1 MTLDKD
7 GVPTGLNKRA
17 WRVAR
22 GSGTSVREVE
32 ELLTQGRA
40 MSGMAKMA
48 SGMANAG
55 KGGQA
60 SWYVANPADASRK
73 IVSADSWYLTHRMKA
88 AQQMQASGTRPTAAQ
103 IQAMQVRIAS

>member
-1 MTLDKD
+1 MNLDKE

-60 SWYVANPADASRK
+60 SWYVLK
-73 IVSADSWYLTHRMKA
+73 L
-88 AQQMQASGTRPTAAQ
+88 GL
-103 IQAMQVRIAS
+103 